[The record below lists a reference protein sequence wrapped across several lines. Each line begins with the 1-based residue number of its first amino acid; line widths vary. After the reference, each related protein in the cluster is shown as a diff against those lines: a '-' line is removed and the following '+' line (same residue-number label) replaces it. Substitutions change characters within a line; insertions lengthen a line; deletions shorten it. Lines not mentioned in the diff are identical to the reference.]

1 MVGQVLSIW
10 GLQKKTAPSEWLP
23 LAFLDPPFFVVRI
36 HWSPRG
42 LCLPFSQNHLDSR
55 RFRAGTSP
63 SLQLF
68 SFRLLASW
76 IRAGARIQWRLL
88 ELLGVVTEGTLVS
101 DYWVLMT
108 VREYT
113 VKLFVCLFV
122 CNFWCFSSSW
132 QSAKTQNL
140 QKKGRDFIVFLALI
154 RLESISSKTR
164 KLSPWNPRMFYF
176 LSQPSWI
183 VLGAWCCSASPL

>member
-88 ELLGVVTEGTLVS
+88 ELLGVVTEGTL
-101 DYWVLMT
+101 
-108 VREYT
+108 
-113 VKLFVCLFV
+113 
-122 CNFWCFSSSW
+122 
-132 QSAKTQNL
+132 
-140 QKKGRDFIVFLALI
+140 KKGRDFIVFLALI

-176 LSQPSWI
+176 LSQPS
-183 VLGAWCCSASPL
+183 